1 MNTMPFNPHNRP
13 IIPFYS
19 HFIRK
24 NMNTQATLDQLTG
37 LRLGGMAR
45 HYEAVLQLPVHQ
57 HPDAHTLIASMADAE
72 HLHRNHSK
80 IQLYLKLGKL
90 RYSATLEQLK
100 YSPTRNLSKD
110 NVLPLMDCQW
120 IKRAENVLVTGP
132 TGSGKSFLACA
143 FGHQACLMG
152 YRVLYFNMSRF
163 IDKIL
168 CAKLDG
174 SFPKLL
180 NHLEK
185 MHLIVLDDF
194 GIAPLDQNIRLAILQ
209 MLEDRYGK
217 KSILIASQIP
227 VANWH
232 DYIADPTLADA
243 ILDRIMAHNHR
254 FELKGESLR
263 RQQSNNPS

>member
-1 MNTMPFNPHNRP
+1 
-13 IIPFYS
+13 
-19 HFIRK
+19 
-24 NMNTQATLDQLTG
+24 MNTQATLDQLTG

-45 HYEAVLQLPVHQ
+45 HYQAVLQLPAHQ
-57 HPDAHTLIASMADAE
+57 HPDAHTLVASMADAE
-72 HLHRNHSK
+72 YLHRNHSK
-80 IQLYLKLGKL
+80 IQLYLRLGKL

-100 YSPTRNLSKD
+100 YSSARNLSKD
-110 NVLPLMDCQW
+110 NVLPLMDCEW
-120 IKRAENVLVTGP
+120 IKRAENVLITGP

-168 CAKLDG
+168 CTKLDG

-185 MHLIVLDDF
+185 MHLIILDDF

-217 KSILIASQIP
+217 KSVLIASQIP

>member
-1 MNTMPFNPHNRP
+1 MNP
-13 IIPFYS
+13 
-19 HFIRK
+19 
-24 NMNTQATLDQLTG
+24 QATLHQLQS

-45 HYEAVLQLPVHQ
+45 QYEAVLQLPAHQ
-57 HPDAHTLIASMADAE
+57 HPDAHTLIATLADAE
-72 HLHRNHSK
+72 HLHRNHAK
-80 IQLYLKLGKL
+80 IQLYLRLSKL
-90 RYSATLEQLK
+90 RYPASLEQIN
-100 YSPTRNLSKD
+100 YTPSRNLSKD
-110 NVLPLMDCQW
+110 HIMPLIDCAW
-120 IKRAENVLVTGP
+120 IERAENMLITGP

-152 YRVLYFNMSRF
+152 YRVLYFNMNRF

-174 SFPKLL
+174 SFPKFL
-180 NHLEK
+180 NHLER

-217 KSILIASQIP
+217 KSVIIASQIP
-227 VANWH
+227 IAHWH
-232 DYIADPTLADA
+232 EFIADPTLADA
-243 ILDRIMAHNHR
+243 ILDRLLANTQR

-263 RQQSNNPS
+263 RKQTSQNPS